1 MNGLVFCY
9 LESQLQNPG
18 HNGQTWL
25 GFPFLLLPSGW
36 ACNLKH
42 HLLRSCSPALLSLN
56 IWYSPLNLSN
66 SQLLPPL
73 LSPLDSRR
81 LFSLKTRPTVSWR
94 PWRSTTSS
102 NWTQA
107 CSNCCSSTATIPPF
121 ITPPPPG
128 SHLNNRLPPPPLPS
142 VCWAAC
148 WLAAVGRWLAALPAG
163 CRRRTAPGVACR
175 RAR

>member
-42 HLLRSCSPALLSLN
+42 HLLRSCSPALLLSCSPFSKHLVLASQPLKLSTAATSPALLLSCSPALLSLN

-73 LSPLDSRR
+73 LLSSHTLTSSPLPS
-81 LFSLKTRPTVSWR
+81 SLDDDRMLKVAEQPLTL
-94 PWRSTTSS
+94 TSS
-102 NWTQA
+102 
-107 CSNCCSSTATIPPF
+107 
-121 ITPPPPG
+121 
-128 SHLNNRLPPPPLPS
+128 PPPLPTAS
-142 VCWAAC
+142 TTISSPP
-148 WLAAVGRWLAALPAG
+148 LPPSP
-163 CRRRTAPGVACR
+163 TSS
-175 RAR
+175 

>member
-42 HLLRSCSPALLSLN
+42 HLLRSCSPALLLSCSPALLSLN
-56 IWYSPLNLSN
+56 IWYSPLTLSS

-81 LFSLKTRPTVSWR
+81 LFSLKTRPTFNKG
-94 PWRSTTSS
+94 STSQTL
-102 NWTQA
+102 
-107 CSNCCSSTATIPPF
+107 NCCHLSS
-121 ITPPPPG
+121 
-128 SHLNNRLPPPPLPS
+128 LPLT
-142 VCWAAC
+142 
-148 WLAAVGRWLAALPAG
+148 PAG
-163 CRRRTAPGVACR
+163 FLA
-175 RAR
+175 